1 VTSTGLR
8 RAVPLVTAMVVAAAV
23 ALWGAPAWPA
33 LAEDARE
40 PIDRVEAYLNGIDT
54 LRSSFVQ
61 INPDGQQ
68 VTGELYYARPDKMRL
83 EYDPP
88 SRILIVANRWQVIY
102 HDRRLKQVSHL
113 LTGST
118 PLGFLLEEE
127 IELSGDVTVTDVDEA
142 GGELRVSLVRTDEPD
157 QGSITLV
164 FSEQPLELR
173 RWTVLDA
180 QGLPT
185 HVVLDGIETGVALD
199 DELFVFRN
207 PRFDPRGRND

>member
-1 VTSTGLR
+1 VRWRGLG
-8 RAVPLVTAMVVAAAV
+8 AVLPPLIAAMLLVVSGSPV
-23 ALWGAPAWPA
+23 WPA
-33 LAEDARE
+33 LPDAAHE
-40 PIDRVEAYLNGIDT
+40 PIARVEAYLNGIDT

-61 INPDGQQ
+61 INPDGAE

-88 SRILIVANRWQVIY
+88 SDVLIVANRWQVIY

-118 PLGFLLEEE
+118 PLGFLLEEDVR
-127 IELSGDVTVTDVDEA
+127 LSGDVTVTDLEEA
-142 GGELRVSLVRTDEPD
+142 GGELRVTLVQTEEPD

-164 FSEQPLELR
+164 FAEQPLELR
-173 RWTVLDA
+173 RWTVVDA

-185 HVVLDGIETGVALD
+185 HVLLGGVETGVALD
-199 DELFVFRN
+199 DELFVFHN
-207 PRFDPRGRND
+207 PKFDPAGRD

>member
-1 VTSTGLR
+1 LVRRRGLG
-8 RAVPLVTAMVVAAAV
+8 AILPPLIAAV
-23 ALWGAPAWPA
+23 LLVVSGSPVWPA
-33 LAEDARE
+33 LPDAAHE
-40 PIDRVEAYLNGIDT
+40 PIARVEAYLNGIDT

-61 INPDGQQ
+61 VNPDGAE

-118 PLGFLLEEE
+118 PLGFLLEED
-127 IELSGDVTVTDVDEA
+127 IKLSGDVTVTDLEEA
-142 GGELRVSLVRTDEPD
+142 GGELRVTLVQTEEPD

-164 FSEQPLELR
+164 FAEQPMELR
-173 RWTVLDA
+173 RWTVVDA

-185 HVVLDGIETGVALD
+185 HVLLGGVETGVALD

-207 PRFDPRGRND
+207 PRFDPAGRD

>member
-1 VTSTGLR
+1 MRWRGLG
-8 RAVPLVTAMVVAAAV
+8 AVLLLVVSGSPV
-23 ALWGAPAWPA
+23 WPA
-33 LAEDARE
+33 LPDAAHE
-40 PIDRVEAYLNGIDT
+40 PIARVEAYLNGIDT

-61 INPDGQQ
+61 INPDGAE

-118 PLGFLLEEE
+118 PLGFLLEEDVR
-127 IELSGDVTVTDVDEA
+127 LSGDVTVTDLEEA
-142 GGELRVSLVRTDEPD
+142 GGELRVTLVQTEEPD

-164 FSEQPLELR
+164 FAEQPLELR
-173 RWTVLDA
+173 RWTVVDA

-185 HVVLDGIETGVALD
+185 HVLLGGVETGVALD
-199 DELFVFRN
+199 DELFVFHN
-207 PRFDPRGRND
+207 PKFDPAGRD

>member
-1 VTSTGLR
+1 VVRWAL
-8 RAVPLVTAMVVAAAV
+8 VPLAAV
-23 ALWGAPAWPA
+23 LLVASGSPAWPA
-33 LAEDARE
+33 LPDGAQE
-40 PIDRVEAYLNGIDT
+40 PIARVEAYLNGIDT

-61 INPDGQQ
+61 INPDGGE

-88 SRILIVANRWQVIY
+88 SKVLIVANRWEVVY

-118 PLGFLLEEE
+118 PLGFLLAEEVR
-127 IELSGDVTVTDVDEA
+127 LSGDVTVTDLEEE
-142 GGELRVSLVRTDEPD
+142 GGELRVTLVQTEEPD

-164 FSEQPLELR
+164 FAEQPMELR
-173 RWTVLDA
+173 RWTVVDA

-185 HVVLDGIETGVALD
+185 HVLLGDVESGVALED
-199 DELFVFRN
+199 DLFVFHN
-207 PRFDPRGRND
+207 PKFDPAGRD